1 MHIVV
6 YNILTNRIR
15 GLKSTAG
22 LIAPDTDSHVAIS
35 TDILLFVCLF
45 ACLFVC
51 LFVSDGSHFEK
62 QH

>member
-22 LIAPDTDSHVAIS
+22 LIVPDTDSHVAIS
-35 TDILLFVCLF
+35 TDILFV
-45 ACLFVC
+45 CLFVC